1 MLQRC
6 EYLRAADA
14 IGRGARPVNIWIPL
28 LWLATGICVFAGIH
42 FLQAGRAQGN
52 AQMFR
57 AFGFTS
63 LVVAAYIGAGAL
75 MQTPSPGLSPTWIER
90 THVAASC
97 LVWPAGFWFISLYS
111 HLRAWRR
118 WVIACIAVFG
128 GLLIVAIAGPHSLLL
143 YDIQSLVPVVMP
155 WGEPIAQ
162 ITGTPAPLA
171 PAFYLAILG
180 AFCWAFWR
188 CVALWRMGEIQRA
201 RPLIVYLVLQL
212 IASGYAEYYTIFPK
226 PTLAWDALPFVAL
239 VLLLSRTLNLELRGY
254 ATALDVSNAS
264 LREEIGL
271 RSQADAELRLMAYT
285 DAVSGLPNRHALA
298 DWLAA
303 TLTATTPRQGALVV
317 IDPQRFANI
326 NHALGHRTGD
336 LVIREI
342 GTRLSHAIGKDG
354 LVARLSGDE
363 FAVALLAP
371 ASGHDDALAQAM
383 RVAEALRRKLA
394 EPFTIGANTLS
405 VTTHMGLAMFHHA
418 HGDGDEL
425 LRQAYAALHEARTTL
440 HDGPLAFVQSMQA
453 LAERRLRLEFD
464 LRAGIESD
472 QMHLVY
478 QPQIDRDD
486 KLIGAEALLRWNH
499 PVYGAVA
506 PNEFIGIAEDSG
518 HMPALGRH
526 VLNMACALL
535 ATLPTL
541 EPFRLSVNISPW
553 QLFLADFMDT
563 VRATLHETGVD
574 PRRLTFEIT
583 ETAFIHD
590 IPDAVAKLRA
600 LAELGIR
607 VSIDDF
613 GTGFASIALLK
624 TFPVD
629 ELKIDQTFVR
639 DMAVESP
646 DRFVTA
652 MIALGNAMGLQ
663 VVAEGVEREDQRAAL
678 ADMGCHVF
686 QGYLF
691 SRPESA
697 MKLVER
703 ITRGATTRM
712 DAHCNPR

>member
-1 MLQRC
+1 MSL
-6 EYLRAADA
+6 
-14 IGRGARPVNIWIPL
+14 WIPL
-28 LWLATGICVFAGIH
+28 LWLATGVCLFAGVH
-42 FLQAGRAQGN
+42 FLRAGHSGN
-52 AQMFR
+52 HSRHFH
-57 AFGFTS
+57 AFGATS
-63 LVVAAYIGAGAL
+63 LAVAAYIGIGAVL
-75 MQTPSPGLSPTWIER
+75 QTPMAHAPWLWIER
-90 THVAASC
+90 LHVAAAC
-97 LVWPAGFWFISLYS
+97 VIYPLAFWFIAQYS
-111 HLRAWRR
+111 RMQHWRG
-118 WVIACIAVFG
+118 WVVASVVVFG
-128 GLLIVAIAGPHSLLL
+128 LLLVINLTGSQGLLLANLTPSAP
-143 YDIQSLVPVVMP
+143 LVLP
-155 WGEPIAQ
+155 WGEHIHQ
-162 ITGTPAPLA
+162 YDGTTAALA
-171 PAFYLAILG
+171 PAYYLATLA

-188 CVALWRMGEIQRA
+188 CIALWRMGEPARA
-201 RPLIVYLVLQL
+201 RPLLGFLILQAL
-212 IASGYAEYYTIFPK
+212 ATAHSEYATARAQPG
-226 PTLAWDALPFVAL
+226 LNWDALPFLAL
-239 VLLLSRTLNLELRGY
+239 VLLLSRALSLELRGY
-254 ATALDVSNAS
+254 ATALDASNTS
-264 LREEIGL
+264 LREEIGM

-303 TLTATTPRQGALVV
+303 TLAAVPPRQGALVV
-317 IDPQRFANI
+317 IDPQRFAI
-326 NHALGHRTGD
+326 LNHALGHRTGD

-342 GTRLSHAIGKDG
+342 GRRLSHAVGKDG

-363 FAVALLAP
+363 FAVAVLTP
-371 ASGHDDALAQAM
+371 ATDSTAALRQAM
-383 RVAEALRRKLA
+383 GKSEALRKILA
-394 EPFTIGANTLS
+394 EPFQIDANTLS
-405 VTTHMGLAMFHHA
+405 VATHMGLAMFDHA

-453 LAERRLRLEFD
+453 QAERRLRLEFD

-478 QPQIDRDD
+478 QPQIDRDG

-590 IPDAVAKLRA
+590 IPDALAKLRA